1 MLTVL
6 DEGDLTTAGAGWRS
20 LAVFLEDLEALD
32 LLDRVA
38 EEDLESEE
46 LLEEEDDE
54 DVEDE

>member
-1 MLTVL
+1 MLIAL
-6 DEGDLTTAGAGWRS
+6 DEGDLTTAGWRS

>member
-1 MLTVL
+1 ML